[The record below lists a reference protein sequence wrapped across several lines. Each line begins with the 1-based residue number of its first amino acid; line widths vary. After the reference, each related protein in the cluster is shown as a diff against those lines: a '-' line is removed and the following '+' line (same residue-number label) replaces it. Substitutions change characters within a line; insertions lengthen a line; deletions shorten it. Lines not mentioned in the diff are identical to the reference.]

1 MERLRFWQ
9 SDGSGSAWDRA
20 RARRCGEDRIF
31 KRRSS
36 TRCRLCAILQHWKQQ
51 CPVTPNG
58 WVFPNPTTLKPYW
71 QESICA
77 DHIKPAA
84 VKAGVGTNIG
94 WHTFRHTYR
103 TWLDSTGAPIA
114 MQRELM
120 RHASIETTMNV
131 YGRAVMSDAKRQA
144 NSKVV
149 RMALRPVLSTKAQ
162 SGTSE
167 KAPPLNAPFPP
178 SREGRDQ
185 WQMYENVGCVGV
197 DLNHR
202 PLGYE

>member
-1 MERLRFWQ
+1 
-9 SDGSGSAWDRA
+9 
-20 RARRCGEDRIF
+20 
-31 KRRSS
+31 
-36 TRCRLCAILQHWKQQ
+36 
-51 CPVTPNG
+51 
-58 WVFPNPTTLKPYW
+58 VFPNPTTLKPYW

-144 NSKVV
+144 NSQVV
-149 RMALRPVLSTKAQ
+149 QMALRPVLST
-162 SGTSE
+162 
-167 KAPPLNAPFPP
+167 NAPLSSLAGGPP
-178 SREGRDQ
+178 STAS
-185 WQMYENVGCVGV
+185 
-197 DLNHR
+197 L
-202 PLGYE
+202 